1 MSNQFILE
9 PSRYR
14 IHNADIME
22 AFQELGHLYQAMRA
36 LQENTSKHVRAALL
50 ALDELYK
57 SNPGIVADLEWIRE
71 DLVAAMKAID
81 PEYPLWSSPVD
92 DREAE

>member
-1 MSNQFILE
+1 MTE

-14 IHNADIME
+14 IHQANIME
-22 AFQELGHLYQAMRA
+22 AFQEMGDLYQALRA
-36 LQENTSKHVRAALL
+36 LQENASKQVRAAIL

-71 DLVAAMKAID
+71 DLVSAMKAID
-81 PEYPLWSSPVD
+81 PEYPLWSSPAD
-92 DREAE
+92 DMEAE

>member
-1 MSNQFILE
+1 MTTQFMTE

-14 IHNADIME
+14 IHEANIME
-22 AFQELGHLYQAMRA
+22 AFQEMGNLYQAMRA
-36 LQENTSKHVRAALL
+36 LQENTSKHVSSALL

-71 DLVAAMKAID
+71 DLVSAMKAID

-92 DREAE
+92 GMGAE

>member
-1 MSNQFILE
+1 MSTQFMIE

-22 AFQELGHLYQAMRA
+22 AFQAMGDLYQAMRA

-50 ALDELYK
+50 ALDELYE
-57 SNPGIVADLEWIRE
+57 SSPGIVADLEWIRE

-81 PEYPLWSSPVD
+81 PEYPLWSSPAD
-92 DREAE
+92 DMESE

>member
-1 MSNQFILE
+1 MSTQFMLE

-22 AFQELGHLYQAMRA
+22 AFQEMGNLYQAMRA
-36 LQENTSKHVRAALL
+36 LQENTSKHLTSALL

-57 SNPGIVADLEWIRE
+57 SNPGMVADLEWIRE

-81 PEYPLWSSPVD
+81 PEYPLWSSPAD
-92 DREAE
+92 DMEAE